1 MLRLK
6 QKKLGLIPAHLVSP
20 EFVRLMIKF
29 DAILLAC
36 LILFSQTIP

>member
-6 QKKLGLIPAHLVSP
+6 QKKLGLLAAYSVSP

-29 DAILLAC
+29 DAILLA
-36 LILFSQTIP
+36 LIVLFSQTIP

>member
-1 MLRLK
+1 MKLREHSNLHP
-6 QKKLGLIPAHLVSP
+6 LAAHSVSP

>member
-6 QKKLGLIPAHLVSP
+6 QKKQGLIPAHLVSP

-29 DAILLAC
+29 DTILFAC
-36 LILFSQTIP
+36 LVLFSQTIP

>member
-6 QKKLGLIPAHLVSP
+6 QKKLGLMRSHLVSP

>member
-6 QKKLGLIPAHLVSP
+6 QKKLGLIRTHLVSS
-20 EFVRLMIKF
+20 EFVSLMIKF

-36 LILFSQTIP
+36 LVLFSQTIP

>member
-1 MLRLK
+1 MRRLK
-6 QKKLGLIPAHLVSP
+6 QKKLGLISTHLVSS

-36 LILFSQTIP
+36 LVLFSQTIP

>member
-6 QKKLGLIPAHLVSP
+6 QKKMGLVRTHLVSP
-20 EFVRLMIKF
+20 EFVSLMIKF

-36 LILFSQTIP
+36 LVLFSQTIP

>member
-6 QKKLGLIPAHLVSP
+6 QKKLGLIRTHLVSH
-20 EFVRLMIKF
+20 EFVSLMIKF

-36 LILFSQTIP
+36 LVLFSQTIP